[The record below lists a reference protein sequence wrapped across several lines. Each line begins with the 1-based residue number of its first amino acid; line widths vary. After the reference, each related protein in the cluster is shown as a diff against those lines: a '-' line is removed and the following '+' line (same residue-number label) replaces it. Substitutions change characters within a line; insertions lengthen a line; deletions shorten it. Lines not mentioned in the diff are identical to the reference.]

1 MSVNAVEPVKVAVVF
16 YSATGN
22 VTKLARHI
30 AATAEKAGAEVRL
43 FRVPELAPQE
53 AIDSNPAWA
62 RNVEDIADLPQV
74 TPEDIPWADAV
85 LMGSPTRYGNIA
97 AQLKQFLDTL
107 GPLWFQGLLAD
118 KVYSGF
124 TSTSG
129 KHGGNESTLLALYN
143 SFHHFGGIVVAP
155 GYANEALFAN
165 ASPYG
170 ASHFGEGEIE
180 QAVLDGAAAQAERVV
195 ATATALKIGRAAAE
209 A

>member
-1 MSVNAVEPVKVAVVF
+1 MSAVEPVKVAVIF

-22 VTKLARHI
+22 VTALARQI
-30 AATAEKAGAEVRL
+30 ATAAEKQGAEVRL
-43 FRVPELAPQE
+43 RRVAELAPRE

-62 RNVEDIADLPQV
+62 ANHDAIAEIPV
-74 TPEDIPWADAV
+74 ATPDDVDWADAV
-85 LMGSPTRYGNIA
+85 FVGSPTRFGNVA
-97 AQLKQFLDTL
+97 SQLKQFLDTL
-107 GPLWFQGLLAD
+107 GGLWFQGKLAG

-124 TSTSG
+124 AAASG

-155 GYANEALFAN
+155 GYANETLFAN

-170 ASHFGEGEIE
+170 VSHWNGSDIDDTTL
-180 QAVLDGAAAQAERVV
+180 AAAAAQAERVV
-195 ATATALKIGRAAAE
+195 ETSAALKAGRAAIA

>member
-1 MSVNAVEPVKVAVVF
+1 MSEPVKVTVAF

-22 VTKLARHI
+22 VTGLARAI
-30 AATAEKAGAEVRL
+30 AAAAEKAGAEVRL
-43 FRVPELAPQE
+43 RRVAELAPQA

-62 RNVEDIADLPQV
+62 ENVKNTADIAEV
-74 TPEDIPWADAV
+74 TPDDVDWADAV
-85 LMGSPTRYGNIA
+85 FLGSPTRFGNVA
-97 AQLKQFLDTL
+97 SQLKQFIDTL
-107 GPLWFQGLLAD
+107 GGLWFQGKLAG

-124 TSTSG
+124 AAASG

-155 GYANEALFAN
+155 GYSNEALFAN

-170 ASHFGEGEIE
+170 VSHFNGADIDDTTL
-180 QAVLDGAAAQAERVV
+180 AAAAAQAERVV
-195 ATATALKIGRAAAE
+195 ETAAALNAGRAALAN

>member
-1 MSVNAVEPVKVAVVF
+1 MAINAVEPVKVAVVY

-22 VTKLARHI
+22 VTKLARQI
-30 AATAEKAGAEVRL
+30 AEAAEKAGAEVRL
-43 FRVPELAPQE
+43 RRAAELAPRE
-53 AIDSNPAWA
+53 AIDANPAWA
-62 RNVEDIADLPQV
+62 ANVEDTADIEV
-74 TPEDIPWADAV
+74 ATGDDIVWADAV

-97 AQLKQFLDTL
+97 SQLKQFIDTL

-124 TSTSG
+124 TATSG

-170 ASHFGEGEIE
+170 VAHFG
-180 QAVLDGAAAQAERVV
+180 DGPIDEVTLTAATAQTERVV
-195 ATATALKIGRAAAE
+195 ATAEALKAGRAATVA
-209 A
+209 